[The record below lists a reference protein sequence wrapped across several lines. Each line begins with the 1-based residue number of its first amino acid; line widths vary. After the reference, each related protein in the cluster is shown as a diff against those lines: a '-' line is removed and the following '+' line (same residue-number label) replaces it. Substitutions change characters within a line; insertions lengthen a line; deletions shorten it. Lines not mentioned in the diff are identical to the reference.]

1 MEHERDPCLQC
12 KSRGRNERR
21 VLPCLTSAGNVG
33 LRQCSVHGQEGFGH
47 IDLEGG
53 EYILVNFLIR
63 YRCYKKLRFSCTNI
77 INKKLNFML
86 VTSLTSMKLIGA
98 RIDSG
103 ILCVFRQG
111 RASADTSPCLELW
124 DWTWPR
130 CMRRKFHCLPSSFQN
145 SMFLSSA
152 SSGLPIVPCICQP
165 LGRGIVGSLRASPHF
180 WLVLS

>member
-1 MEHERDPCLQC
+1 MEYERDTCLQC

-33 LRQCSVHGQEGFGH
+33 LRQCSVLGQEGFGN

-86 VTSLTSMKLIGA
+86 VTFLTSMKLIGA
-98 RIDSG
+98 RIDPG
-103 ILCVFRQG
+103 VLCVFRQG

-124 DWTWPR
+124 D
-130 CMRRKFHCLPSSFQN
+130 
-145 SMFLSSA
+145 
-152 SSGLPIVPCICQP
+152 
-165 LGRGIVGSLRASPHF
+165 
-180 WLVLS
+180 